1 MFILIRWL
9 LLLLLVGVA
18 ISFVLFAITGKQK
31 YKTHGVRVLQWTL
44 VAAFVFFGVLIV
56 ERL

>member
-9 LLLLLVGVA
+9 VLLLLVGVA
-18 ISFVLFAITGKQK
+18 ISFVMFAITGKQK
-31 YKTHGVRVLQWTL
+31 YKTHGVRVLKWTL
-44 VAAFVFFGVLIV
+44 VVAFVFFAVLIV

>member
-9 LLLLLVGVA
+9 VLLLLVGVA
-18 ISFVLFAITGKQK
+18 ISFALFAITGKQK
-31 YKTHGVRVLQWTL
+31 YKTHGVRVLKWTL